1 MVGESGG
8 VIVSDD
14 GGVSWASVASGL
26 VDDLYSAGMFDAQLG
41 AVGGRRGAVA
51 LSRDGGQTFET
62 HILGVD
68 RFVGAIVFL
77 DAETLL
83 VLGERGLAAT
93 LTIDP

>member
-1 MVGESGG
+1 M
-8 VIVSDD
+8 
-14 GGVSWASVASGL
+14 SVASGL
-26 VDDLYSAGMFDAQLG
+26 ADDLYAAGMFDASLG
-41 AVGGRRGAVA
+41 AVGGRRGALA

-77 DAETLL
+77 DASTVL

-93 LTIDP
+93 LALDS